1 MRKLLIIMAAL
12 EFILRPAAAQ
22 STSESLA
29 AKANSLSIE
38 QQEKIGEIIT
48 NEETKPLTHVDF
60 SVSIDS
66 VVPEAVP
73 LRPLP
78 SRVEELA
85 PQFRGFSYIAVDE
98 VIAIVDG
105 GTRKIVIVVPRW
117 RRQENRDRG

>member
-12 EFILRPAAAQ
+12 EFILQPAAAQ
-22 STSESLA
+22 STSEPLA

-38 QQEKIGEIIT
+38 QQAKIGEIIT
-48 NEETKPLTHVDF
+48 NEEAKPLTHVDF

-78 SRVEELA
+78 SRIEELV
-85 PQFRGFSYIAVDE
+85 PQFRGLNYIAVDE
-98 VIAIVDG
+98 VIAIVEG
-105 GTRKIVIVVPRW
+105 GKRKIVIVVPRW
-117 RRQENRDRG
+117 RRQENKDGG